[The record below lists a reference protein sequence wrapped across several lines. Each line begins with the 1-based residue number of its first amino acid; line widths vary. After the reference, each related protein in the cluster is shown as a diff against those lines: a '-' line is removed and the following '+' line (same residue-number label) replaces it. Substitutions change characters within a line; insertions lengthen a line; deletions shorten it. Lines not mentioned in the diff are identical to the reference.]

1 MSVGRFW
8 TAARRVNRYPPVS
21 MVMQNQFL
29 DQMSAEKF
37 GTAGNRNTQKSEK
50 RFVFNFLQS
59 LGQIEVEDE

>member
-1 MSVGRFW
+1 
-8 TAARRVNRYPPVS
+8 
-21 MVMQNQFL
+21 MVMENQFL

-59 LGQIEVEDE
+59 WGKIEVEDE